1 MDTKAFSA
9 ALFDFD
15 GTLVDTEPQY
25 SIFWKEQGRRYHP
38 GVLHFESIIKGQTL
52 EQIFERHFAGMPD
65 VQRQIVEELNLFEKN
80 MRFDYIS
87 GAKEF
92 VIRLREQGV
101 KTAIVTSSNNLKME
115 NAYISCPELKELFD
129 LILTAD
135 MFTRSKPDP
144 DCFLTAASLLGVN
157 TEECVVFEDSLH
169 GLQAARSAGMR
180 VIGLATTL
188 PAERISLLADE
199 VWKDFLGKQSI
210 IGQGLYSAADG
221 TDTLIGK
228 RNK

>member
-25 SIFWKEQGRRYHP
+25 SIFWGEQGRRYHP
-38 GVLHFESIIKGQTL
+38 EIPHFESLIKGQTL
-52 EQIFERHFAGMPD
+52 GQIFDGHFAGMPE
-65 VQRQIVEELNLFEKN
+65 VQLRIVDELNQFERN
-80 MRFDYIS
+80 MHFDYIN

-92 VIRLREQGV
+92 VTHLKEQGV
-101 KTAIVTSSNNLKME
+101 KTAIVTSSNNQKMA
-115 NAYISCPELKELFD
+115 NAYASLPELKELFD

-144 DCFLTAASLLGVN
+144 DCFLTAASRLG
-157 TEECVVFEDSLH
+157 TEAEECIVFEDSLH

-180 VIGLATTL
+180 VIGLSTTL
-188 PAERISLLADE
+188 SAERIVSLADE
-199 VWKDFLGKQSI
+199 VWEDFADKQI
-210 IGQGLYSAADG
+210 CIE
-221 TDTLIGK
+221 
-228 RNK
+228 